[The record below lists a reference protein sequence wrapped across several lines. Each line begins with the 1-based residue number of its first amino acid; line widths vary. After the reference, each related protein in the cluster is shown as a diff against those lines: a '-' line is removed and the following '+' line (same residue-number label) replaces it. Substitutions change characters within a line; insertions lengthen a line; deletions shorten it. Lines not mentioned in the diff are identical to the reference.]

1 MELHEIKSVTDNGD
15 GTYCVKVDITDVNG
29 DRYVTDYGVVPG
41 DSFGLAPIIKK
52 AVEDWVA
59 AGNEITPIAPP
70 DPEEVR
76 AAMPT
81 LTARQ
86 FRLGLID
93 GGIDLADVET
103 AIAAIPDPVERKKGQ
118 VEWEY
123 ATQFNRLH
131 PLVVQLSSSL
141 GLTPEQVDA
150 MWGGAAAL

>member
-1 MELHEIKSVTDNGD
+1 MTAIEFRNPHW
-15 GTYCVKVDITDVNG
+15 VNAEHTLLDCEVNHPDMG
-29 DRYVTDYGVVPG
+29 WIPFTTSADATG
-41 DSFGLAPIIKK
+41 PIGK
-52 AVEDWVA
+52 AVWQALNFQE
-59 AGNEITPIAPP
+59 IAPFVP
-70 DPEEVR
+70 PSLEEKR

-81 LTARQ
+81 LSARQ

-150 MWGGAAAL
+150 MWEGAAAL

>member
-1 MELHEIKSVTDNGD
+1 MTEIEFRNPRWVNAEHTLLDCEVNHPEIGWIPFTTSSDATGPIEKAVWAA
-15 GTYCVKVDITDVNG
+15 VDVNE
-29 DRYVTDYGVVPG
+29 V
-41 DSFGLAPIIKK
+41 APY
-52 AVEDWVA
+52 
-59 AGNEITPIAPP
+59 APRS
-70 DPEEVR
+70 PEEAR

-81 LTARQ
+81 LSARQ

-103 AIAAIPDPVERKKGQ
+103 AITAIPDPVERQKGQ

-131 PLVVQLSSSL
+131 PLVVQLSSAL

-150 MWGGAAAL
+150 MWEESATL